1 MSKLGLH
8 FFSSSDGP
16 LYRRTRIIFLV
27 IYAVAVSAVLFPWPK
42 VWGIY
47 PMVLGLPFS
56 MFWMVL
62 AIVAIFLGLALLYR
76 SEPEEE

>member
-8 FFSSSDGP
+8 FFSQSDGP
-16 LYRRTRIIFLV
+16 VYRRTRIIFLI
-27 IYAVAVSAVLFPWPK
+27 IYTVAVSAVLFPWPK

-47 PMVLGLPFS
+47 PMVLGLPFF

-62 AIVAIFLGLALLYR
+62 AIVTIFLGLALLYR

>member
-8 FFSSSDGP
+8 FFLPSDGP
-16 LYRRTRIIFLV
+16 VYRRTRIIFLI
-27 IYAVAVSAVLFPWPK
+27 IYTGAVSAVLFPWPK

-47 PMVLGLPFS
+47 PMVLGLPFF
-56 MFWMVL
+56 MFWMVM

>member
-1 MSKLGLH
+1 MSKLGLR
-8 FFSSSDGP
+8 FFSPSDGP
-16 LYRRTRIIFLV
+16 VYRRTRIIFLI
-27 IYAVAVSAVLFPWPK
+27 IYIVTVAAVLFPWPK